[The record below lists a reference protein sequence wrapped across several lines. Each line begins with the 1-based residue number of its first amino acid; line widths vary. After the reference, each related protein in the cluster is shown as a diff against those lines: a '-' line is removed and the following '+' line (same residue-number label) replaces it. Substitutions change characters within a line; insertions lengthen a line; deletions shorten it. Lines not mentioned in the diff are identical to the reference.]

1 MFRCLRTKSAFSMI
15 SEIQYIC
22 KITEKTNF
30 AKYGALLGSDVS
42 KIVGTPLRATCAL
55 ATRTYLCACFFFLA
69 VSMAQRAFVDT
80 RHCLKRRKFSE
91 PILQFYDYFFF
102 FNHFCFRRVGNRQ
115 LAELH
120 EKECYFRPRIFFP
133 HF

>member
-1 MFRCLRTKSAFSMI
+1 MI

-55 ATRTYLCACFFFLA
+55 ATRTYLCACFFFWRYLWRSVLLLTHA
-69 VSMAQRAFVDT
+69 IV
-80 RHCLKRRKFSE
+80 
-91 PILQFYDYFFF
+91 
-102 FNHFCFRRVGNRQ
+102 
-115 LAELH
+115 
-120 EKECYFRPRIFFP
+120 
-133 HF
+133 